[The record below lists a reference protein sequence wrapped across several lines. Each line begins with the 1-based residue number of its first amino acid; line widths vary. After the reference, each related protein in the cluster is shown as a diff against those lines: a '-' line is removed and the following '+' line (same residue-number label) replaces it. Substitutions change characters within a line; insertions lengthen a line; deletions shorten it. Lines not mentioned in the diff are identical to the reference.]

1 MLRKILICSILFFGT
16 VSIVSAVNLVGKWKT
31 TITGG
36 QQGNMDLTIVIKAVV
51 ADTLS
56 GVFQTPGGELPMSNS
71 KVKGDVFSFDIAF
84 GDRKMRYECTA
95 ADEKITMK
103 APGRNG
109 GEERVMIFNRV
120 KE

>member
-1 MLRKILICSILFFGT
+1 MLRKILICSILILGT
-16 VSIVSAVNLVGKWKT
+16 VSISAVNLVGKWKT
-31 TITGG
+31 TIAG

-51 ADTLS
+51 ADTLTGS
-56 GVFQTPGGELPMSNS
+56 LQTPMGELPMSNS
-71 KVKGDVFSFDIAF
+71 KVKGDVFSFDIVA
-84 GDRKMRYECTA
+84 GERKMHYECTA